1 MNLLKKIFRSKEISK
16 EPKKI
21 IPWNRLTSVDQLIDI
36 EKESFH
42 QSIAIFKHST
52 RCGTS
57 SMALRQ
63 FERQFEID
71 NANVKLYFLDLLS
84 FRDISN
90 EIAIRFQVFH
100 QSPQLIVLKE
110 GNTVH
115 HSSHHQID
123 AGLLNNLV
131 EN

>member
-1 MNLLKKIFRSKEISK
+1 MSLLKKIFGSNEISRQ
-16 EPKKI
+16 PKKL
-21 IPWNRLTSVDQLIDI
+21 IPWNRLTSVNQLIEI

-42 QSIAIFKHST
+42 QPIAIFKHST

-63 FERQFEID
+63 FESQFEAD
-71 NANVKLYFLDLLS
+71 NTSVKLYFLDLLS
-84 FRDISN
+84 FKDISN

-100 QSPQLIVLKE
+100 ESPQLIVLKD
-110 GNTVH
+110 GNTIH

-123 AGLLNNLV
+123 AGLL
-131 EN
+131 EQFS

>member
-1 MNLLKKIFRSKEISK
+1 MSLLKKIFGSNEISRQ
-16 EPKKI
+16 PKKL
-21 IPWNRLTSVDQLIDI
+21 IPWNRLTSVNQLIEI

-42 QSIAIFKHST
+42 QPIAIFKHST

-63 FERQFEID
+63 FESQFEAD
-71 NANVKLYFLDLLS
+71 NTSVKLYFLDLLS
-84 FRDISN
+84 FKDISN

-100 QSPQLIVLKE
+100 ESPQLIVLKD
-110 GNTVH
+110 GNTIH

-123 AGLLNNLV
+123 ASLL
-131 EN
+131 EQFS

>member
-1 MNLLKKIFRSKEISK
+1 MSLLKKIFGSNEISRQ
-16 EPKKI
+16 PKKL
-21 IPWNRLTSVDQLIDI
+21 IPWNRLTSVNQLIEI

-42 QSIAIFKHST
+42 QPIAIFKHST

-63 FERQFEID
+63 FESQFETD
-71 NANVKLYFLDLLS
+71 NTSVKLYFLDLLS
-84 FRDISN
+84 FKDISN

-100 QSPQLIVLKE
+100 ESPQLIVLKD
-110 GNTVH
+110 GNTIH

-123 AGLLNNLV
+123 AGLL
-131 EN
+131 EQFS

>member
-21 IPWNRLTSVDQLIDI
+21 IPWNRLTSVDQLIEI

-100 QSPQLIVLKE
+100 QSPQLIVLKD
-110 GNTVH
+110 GNTIH

-123 AGLLNNLV
+123 ADLLKQFG
-131 EN
+131 

>member
-1 MNLLKKIFRSKEISK
+1 MSFLKKIFGSNNLPK

-21 IPWNRLTSVDQLIDI
+21 IPWNRLTSIAQLNELD
-36 EKESFH
+36 KESYS
-42 QSIAIFKHST
+42 QIIAIFKHST

-63 FERQFEID
+63 FEKQYSLE
-71 NANVKLYFLDLLS
+71 NKNVKLYFLDLLS
-84 FRDISN
+84 FRDVSN

-100 QSPQLIVLKE
+100 QSPQLIVIKA

-115 HSSHHQID
+115 HSSHYNID
-123 AGLLNNLV
+123 AGLL
-131 EN
+131 ERFI

>member
-1 MNLLKKIFRSKEISK
+1 MSLLKKIFGSNEISRAT
-16 EPKKI
+16 KKI
-21 IPWNRLTSVDQLIDI
+21 IPWNRLTSVNQLIEI

-42 QSIAIFKHST
+42 QPIAIFKHST

-63 FERQFEID
+63 FESQFETD
-71 NANVKLYFLDLLS
+71 NTSVKLYFLDLLS
-84 FRDISN
+84 FKDISN

-100 QSPQLIVLKE
+100 ESPQLIVLKD
-110 GNTVH
+110 GNTIH

-123 AGLLNNLV
+123 AGLL
-131 EN
+131 EQFS

>member
-1 MNLLKKIFRSKEISK
+1 MSLLKKIFGSNEISRQ
-16 EPKKI
+16 PKKL
-21 IPWNRLTSVDQLIDI
+21 IPWNRLISVNQLIEI

-42 QSIAIFKHST
+42 QPIAIFKHST

-63 FERQFEID
+63 FESQFETD
-71 NANVKLYFLDLLS
+71 NTSVKLYFLDLLS
-84 FRDISN
+84 FKDISN

-100 QSPQLIVLKE
+100 ESPQLIVLKD
-110 GNTVH
+110 GNTIH

-123 AGLLNNLV
+123 ASLL
-131 EN
+131 EQFS

>member
-1 MNLLKKIFRSKEISK
+1 MSLLKIIFRSKEISK

-21 IPWNRLTSVDQLIDI
+21 IPWNRLTSVDQLIEI

-100 QSPQLIVLKE
+100 QSPQLIVLKD
-110 GNTVH
+110 GNTIH
-115 HSSHHQID
+115 HSSTIKLD
-123 AGLLNNLV
+123 ADY
-131 EN
+131 

>member
-1 MNLLKKIFRSKEISK
+1 MSLLKKIFGSNEISRT
-16 EPKKI
+16 PKKI
-21 IPWNRLTSVDQLIDI
+21 IPWNRLTSVNQLIEI

-42 QSIAIFKHST
+42 QPIAIFKHST

-63 FERQFEID
+63 FERQFEAD
-71 NANVKLYFLDLLS
+71 NTSVKLYFLDLLS
-84 FRDISN
+84 FKDISN

-100 QSPQLIVLKE
+100 ESPQLIVLKD
-110 GNTVH
+110 GNTIH

-123 AGLLNNLV
+123 AGLL
-131 EN
+131 EQFS

>member
-1 MNLLKKIFRSKEISK
+1 MSLLKKIFGSKEISK

-21 IPWNRLTSVDQLIDI
+21 IPWNRLTSVDQLIEI

-63 FERQFEID
+63 FEKQFEID
-71 NANVKLYFLDLLS
+71 NVNVKLYFLDLLS

>member
-1 MNLLKKIFRSKEISK
+1 MNLLKKIFRSKEIYK

-21 IPWNRLTSVDQLIDI
+21 IPWNRLTSVDQLIEI

-100 QSPQLIVLKE
+100 ESPQLIVLKD
-110 GNTVH
+110 GNTIH

-123 AGLLNNLV
+123 ADLLKQFG
-131 EN
+131 

>member
-1 MNLLKKIFRSKEISK
+1 MSLLKKIFGSNEISRT
-16 EPKKI
+16 PKKI
-21 IPWNRLTSVDQLIDI
+21 IPWNRLISVNQLIEI

-42 QSIAIFKHST
+42 QPIAIFKHST

-63 FERQFEID
+63 FESQFEAD
-71 NANVKLYFLDLLS
+71 NTSVKLYFLDLLS
-84 FRDISN
+84 FKDISN

-100 QSPQLIVLKE
+100 ESPQLIVLKD
-110 GNTVH
+110 GNTIH

-123 AGLLNNLV
+123 AGLL
-131 EN
+131 EQFS

>member
-1 MNLLKKIFRSKEISK
+1 MSLLKKIFGSNEISRQ
-16 EPKKI
+16 PKKL
-21 IPWNRLTSVDQLIDI
+21 IPWNRLTSVNQLIEI

-42 QSIAIFKHST
+42 QPIAIFKHST

-63 FERQFEID
+63 FESQFETD
-71 NANVKLYFLDLLS
+71 NTSVKLYFLDLLS
-84 FRDISN
+84 FKDISN

-100 QSPQLIVLKE
+100 ESPQLIVLKD
-110 GNTVH
+110 GNTIH

-123 AGLLNNLV
+123 ASLL
-131 EN
+131 EQFS

>member
-1 MNLLKKIFRSKEISK
+1 MSLLKKIFGSNEISRT
-16 EPKKI
+16 PKKI
-21 IPWNRLTSVDQLIDI
+21 IPWNRLISVNQLIEI

-42 QSIAIFKHST
+42 QPIAIFKHTT

-63 FERQFEID
+63 FESQFETD
-71 NANVKLYFLDLLS
+71 NTSVKLYFLDLLS
-84 FRDISN
+84 FKDISN

-100 QSPQLIVLKE
+100 ESPQLIVLKD
-110 GNTVH
+110 GNTIH

-123 AGLLNNLV
+123 AGLL
-131 EN
+131 EQFS

>member
-1 MNLLKKIFRSKEISK
+1 MSLLKKIFGSNEISRAT
-16 EPKKI
+16 KKI
-21 IPWNRLTSVDQLIDI
+21 IPWNRLTSVNQLIEI

-42 QSIAIFKHST
+42 QPIAIFKHST

-63 FERQFEID
+63 FESQFEAD
-71 NANVKLYFLDLLS
+71 NTSVKLYFLDLLS
-84 FRDISN
+84 FKDISN

-100 QSPQLIVLKE
+100 ESPQLIVLKD
-110 GNTVH
+110 GNTIH

-123 AGLLNNLV
+123 AGLL
-131 EN
+131 EQFS

>member
-1 MNLLKKIFRSKEISK
+1 MSLLKIIFGPKEISK
-16 EPKKI
+16 VPKKI
-21 IPWNRLTSVDQLIDI
+21 IPWNRLTSVDQLIEI

-63 FERQFEID
+63 FEKHFEID

>member
-1 MNLLKKIFRSKEISK
+1 MSLLKKIFGSNEISRT
-16 EPKKI
+16 PKKI
-21 IPWNRLTSVDQLIDI
+21 IPWNRLTSGNQLIEI

-42 QSIAIFKHST
+42 QPIAIFKHST

-63 FERQFEID
+63 FESQFEAD
-71 NANVKLYFLDLLS
+71 NTSVKLYFLDLLS
-84 FRDISN
+84 FKDISN

-100 QSPQLIVLKE
+100 ESPQLIVLKD
-110 GNTVH
+110 GNTIH

-123 AGLLNNLV
+123 AGLL
-131 EN
+131 EQFS

>member
-1 MNLLKKIFRSKEISK
+1 MSLLKKIFGSNEISRT
-16 EPKKI
+16 PKKI
-21 IPWNRLTSVDQLIDI
+21 IPWNRLSSVNQLIEI

-42 QSIAIFKHST
+42 QPIAIFKHST

-63 FERQFEID
+63 FESQFEAD
-71 NANVKLYFLDLLS
+71 NTSVKLYFLDLLS
-84 FRDISN
+84 FKDISN

-100 QSPQLIVLKE
+100 ESPQLIVLKD
-110 GNTVH
+110 GNTIH

-123 AGLLNNLV
+123 AGLL
-131 EN
+131 EQFS